1 MASDGKMTEDP
12 ERHILP
18 GSSFN
23 ETISDMNIL
32 TTEIKSISDISY
44 RLLVSAGM
52 PEKYASWIDQLSS
65 MILVVIIAW
74 LAGRILDR
82 VVLRLLKRLANYTKN
97 KWDDILF
104 DNKVFHKFSG
114 MIPLLIVYVLT
125 PVSLREESLIVII
138 HKILSIMMTI
148 ITIRTIFAV
157 TRAFTAIYD
166 NKGDGKNKPVNLFF
180 QIINVMSIFLGGIII
195 LSILINQSV
204 ASLIAGLGASMAIIM
219 LIFKDSILGFIAG
232 WQLSANDLLRI
243 GDWIT
248 VPKYGADGD
257 VIEMNLYSVKVRNFD
272 KTITTVPPYALIS
285 ESFQN
290 WRGMTDSGGRR
301 IKRSVNI
308 DMKSVKFADD
318 AMLERLSHI
327 EVLKE
332 YLETKKEDIASYNSR
347 IRDRYAL
354 NMRRQTNL
362 GIFRAYITGYLKSC
376 TSIKSDF
383 TCMVRQLQPTEK
395 GLPMEI
401 YCFTDTTDWISYEN
415 IQSDIFDHILSVM
428 PEFEL
433 EVFQYPS
440 SLNVTE
446 TK

>member
-1 MASDGKMTEDP
+1 
-12 ERHILP
+12 
-18 GSSFN
+18 
-23 ETISDMNIL
+23 MNIL
-32 TTEIKSISDISY
+32 TTEIKSISDIAY
-44 RLLVSAGM
+44 RLLISAGM

-65 MILVVIIAW
+65 MILVIIIAW
-74 LAGRILDR
+74 LTGRILDK
-82 VVLRLLKRLANYTKN
+82 VVLRLLKRLASYTKTE
-97 KWDDILF
+97 WDDILF

-114 MIPLLIVYVLT
+114 IIPTLIVYVLT
-125 PVSLREESLIVII
+125 PVSLREESLIILI
-138 HKILSIMMTI
+138 HKILSIIMTLI
-148 ITIRTIFAV
+148 IIRTIFAA

-166 NKGDGKNKPVNLFF
+166 KKGDGKNKPVNLFF
-180 QIINVMSIFLGGIII
+180 QIINVLSIFLGGIII

-290 WRGMTDSGGRR
+290 WRGMTESGGRR

-327 EVLKE
+327 EILKD
-332 YLETKKEDIASYNSR
+332 YLEMKKEDIDSYNSR
-347 IRDRYAL
+347 ISDRYAL

-362 GIFRAYITGYLKSC
+362 GIFRAYVSGYLKSC
-376 TSIKSDF
+376 PTIKSDF
-383 TCMVRQLQPTEK
+383 TCMVRQMQPTEK

-401 YCFTDTTDWISYEN
+401 YCFTDTTDWEAYEN

-428 PEFEL
+428 PEFGL

-440 SLNVTE
+440 SVTIADR
-446 TK
+446 K

>member
-1 MASDGKMTEDP
+1 
-12 ERHILP
+12 
-18 GSSFN
+18 
-23 ETISDMNIL
+23 MNIL
-32 TTEIKSISDISY
+32 TTEIKSISDIAY
-44 RLLVSAGM
+44 RLLISAGM

-65 MILVVIIAW
+65 MILVIIIAW
-74 LAGRILDR
+74 LTGRILDK
-82 VVLRLLKRLANYTKN
+82 VVLRLLKRLASYTKTE
-97 KWDDILF
+97 WDDILF

-114 MIPLLIVYVLT
+114 IIPTLIVYVLT
-125 PVSLREESLIVII
+125 PVSLREESLIILI
-138 HKILSIMMTI
+138 HKILSIIMTLI
-148 ITIRTIFAV
+148 IIRTIFAA

-166 NKGDGKNKPVNLFF
+166 KKGDGKNKPVNLFF
-180 QIINVMSIFLGGIII
+180 QIINVFSIFLGGIII

-290 WRGMTDSGGRR
+290 WRGMTESGGRR

-327 EVLKE
+327 EILKD
-332 YLETKKEDIASYNSR
+332 YLEMKKEDIDSYNSR
-347 IRDRYAL
+347 ISDRYAL

-362 GIFRAYITGYLKSC
+362 GIFRAYVSGYLKSC
-376 TSIKSDF
+376 PTIKSDF
-383 TCMVRQLQPTEK
+383 TCMVRQMQPTEK

-401 YCFTDTTDWISYEN
+401 YCFTDTTDWEAYEN

-428 PEFEL
+428 PEFGL

-440 SLNVTE
+440 SVTIADR
-446 TK
+446 K